1 MRALNEFQNIRT
13 MSQPD
18 DLLDDEIEVEDLL
31 PIPGIGR
38 AVELTVQMKTS
49 GMRLDQYLVKQF
61 PDFSRSVLQKAIE
74 SDTVTINAQP
84 TKRSARVK
92 QGDSV
97 RVWLPVPERAEP
109 TPEDIPLEVLY
120 EDDYIAVVNKP
131 FNMVVHPARGNWG
144 GTLVNALAFRFQH
157 LSKIN
162 GDYRPGI
169 VHRLD
174 RDTSGVILV
183 AKEEK
188 AHRELG
194 MQFETRKI
202 FKEYVAITAGLL
214 DRDSDYIER
223 RIGHHPHDRIKMI
236 VTDDEEKG
244 KDACT
249 YYEVVERFKGYTF
262 VRCQPR
268 TGRTHQIRVHLASV
282 GAPVLADK
290 TYSGRDSFR
299 LSDLVPGLEKEKDEV
314 LLPRQALHA
323 LRLRLF
329 HPHTKQPLAVEAPLP
344 PEFVR
349 TLAAL
354 RAYRK

>member
-1 MRALNEFQNIRT
+1 
-13 MSQPD
+13 MSLPD
-18 DLLDDEIEVEDLL
+18 DIDPDDEEVEEIL

-38 AVELTVQMKTS
+38 VVELTVQLKTA

-61 PDFSRSVLQKAIE
+61 PDFSRSVLQRAIE
-74 SDTVTINAQP
+74 SDTVRINDNP
-84 TKRSARVK
+84 VKRSTKVR
-92 QGDSV
+92 QGDV
-97 RVWLPVPERAEP
+97 IRVWLPVPDRPEP

-120 EDDYIAVVNKP
+120 EDDYLAVVNKP
-131 FNMVVHPARGNWG
+131 HNMVVHPARGNWG
-144 GTLVNALAFRFQH
+144 GTLVNALAHRFQH
-157 LSKIN
+157 LSKAN

-202 FKEYVAITAGLL
+202 FKEYVAITHGVL

-223 RIGHHPHDRIKMI
+223 RIGHHPHDRIKMV
-236 VTDDEEKG
+236 VTDDEEKS
-244 KDACT
+244 KEACT
-249 YYEVVERFKGYTF
+249 YYEVQERFNGFTF

-290 TYSGRDSFR
+290 VYSGRDSFR
-299 LSDLVPGLEKEKDEV
+299 LSDLAPNVEK
-314 LLPRQALHA
+314 
-323 LRLRLF
+323 
-329 HPHTKQPLAVEAPLP
+329 
-344 PEFVR
+344 
-349 TLAAL
+349 
-354 RAYRK
+354 